1 MASYPTDFTTFTQQW
16 VDSNQW
22 PLKNTPTNYSGS
34 VLAMT
39 GASADGF
46 TFHSGAGHIQLKG
59 YYQSGQ
65 DPKLVNASIHLVV
78 PSWGEVKLMDKQTIR
93 LVQPTHVPVKV
104 GGIDGKIKIKIAND
118 LSTQVV
124 LLDYDLATPYGSM
137 KDKCGLFPVDATQHL
152 QAQHQALEKLD
163 TFSVSQLHSTPV
175 SHGQLVAGDDD
186 EIHWELSDLG
196 VDHNSAEIDLLVLFM
211 NDFAVNNSSILLPS
225 YPQAVAAARQD
236 ANDVH
241 SIDAAA
247 SKDKPFAIEQSFFGI
262 FVVSGT
268 IVPEKLAVKVSLYV
282 SVPLAGR
289 VKITS
294 LEGSLN
300 SAEGV
305 TAKINVA
312 VASGSAKL
320 FTKDEGGKHALY
332 INAQVKVQLV
342 GTKTVPDT
350 RLLLLPYVDECGS
363 EKDCG

>member
-16 VDSNQW
+16 VDKNQW

-65 DPKLVNASIHLVV
+65 DPKLVNASIHLMV

-163 TFSVSQLHSTPV
+163 TFSVSQLQSTPV

-196 VDHNSAEIDLLVLFM
+196 VDRDSAEIDLLVLFM

-247 SKDKPFAIEQSFFGI
+247 SKDKPFAIEQSFLGI
-262 FVVSGT
+262 FVGQDHV
-268 IVPEKLAVKVSLYV
+268 A
-282 SVPLAGR
+282 R
-289 VKITS
+289 
-294 LEGSLN
+294 GSLN

-320 FTKDEGGKHALY
+320 FTKDENGKHALY

-350 RLLLLPYVDECGS
+350 RLLLLPYVDEC
-363 EKDCG
+363 